1 MTVKEILSKYGLSLT
16 KSSRYYG
23 DLMKEI
29 TWTYIYIYIYIEEF
43 VQMYTILLRKPEDID
58 GKITLLK
65 YF

>member
-29 TWTYIYIYIYIEEF
+29 TWTYIYIYIYIYIYRRICTDVHNFTEEA
-43 VQMYTILLRKPEDID
+43 
-58 GKITLLK
+58 
-65 YF
+65 